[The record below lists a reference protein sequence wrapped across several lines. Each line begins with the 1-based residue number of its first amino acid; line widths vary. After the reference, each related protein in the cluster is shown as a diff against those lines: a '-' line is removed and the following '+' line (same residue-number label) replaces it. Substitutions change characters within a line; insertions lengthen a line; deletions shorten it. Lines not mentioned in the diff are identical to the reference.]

1 MNRTK
6 CSRCGL
12 VNLVSDLSC
21 RRCGHENRPKNSY
34 NSSPMSPRE
43 AAKRSSF
50 LWTAL
55 FLALIGGAAYYL
67 FYGFERSLN
76 EVNGTDANRVAE
88 QQANKPSAPLSRTE
102 YEHQRAGQ
110 YGNAVQNSPG
120 LAESQKRLNETKKL
134 MQPETNS
141 ARH

>member
-67 FYGFERSLN
+67 RSLN
-76 EVNGTDANRVAE
+76 EVNGTDAKRVAE
-88 QQANKPSAPLSRTE
+88 QPANKPAAPLSRTE
-102 YEHQRAGQ
+102 YDRQRAGQ
-110 YGNAVQNSPG
+110 YGNAIQKSPG
-120 LAESQKRLNETKKL
+120 LAESQKHNEEIKK
-134 MQPETNS
+134 MISPDPDKVQK
-141 ARH
+141 R